1 MLSHANRKRDQI
13 MTANQHTATA
23 GFIGLGD
30 QGAPMAQAIGG
41 SGFALHVWARRPQSL
56 DVLARTR
63 HTVHDSPASLA
74 SAVDILDLCLR
85 DDRDIWDILGTPGV
99 DNVLRPGLIVASHG
113 TGDPG
118 ENREIAGHLAGKSVA
133 YLDAP
138 GGGGAGARA
147 RTLTTMAGGD
157 RSAYQTCEPVFATFS
172 RTVAYMGPSGSGQV
186 TKLLNNAMTMSNLDN
201 AVGLIRLVSRLGT
214 DVPAVLDVIAVS
226 SGGSTIL
233 RILGTDVTPQIAPHI
248 QDLMRKDI
256 EHFADAIRAC
266 GLDPQPL
273 HDRGLAG
280 ASGLAE
286 AAALLA
292 ASAGR

>member
-1 MLSHANRKRDQI
+1 
-13 MTANQHTATA
+13 MTADQHTATV

-30 QGAPMAQAIGG
+30 QGAPMAQAIGD
-41 SGFALHVWARRPQSL
+41 SDFALHVWARRPQSL

-74 SAVDILDLCLR
+74 SAVDILELCLR
-85 DDRDIWDILGTPGV
+85 DDSDIWDVLGTAGV
-99 DNVLRPGLIVASHG
+99 EDALRPGLIVVNHG

-118 ENREIAGHLAGKSVA
+118 ENRKLCHHLAETGVG

-138 GGGGAGARA
+138 VSGGGAGARA

-157 RSAYQTCEPVFATFS
+157 RTAYEKCEPVFATFS
-172 RTVAYMGPSGSGQV
+172 RTIAYMGPAGSGQV
-186 TKLLNNAMTMSNLDN
+186 TKLLNNAMTMSNLHN
-201 AVGLIRLVSRLGT
+201 AVDLIRLVSRLGM
-214 DVPAVLDVIAVS
+214 DVQAVIDVIAVS
-226 SGGSTIL
+226 SGGSTVL
-233 RILGTDVTPQIAPHI
+233 RTLGTDVTTEIAPHI
-248 QDLMRKDI
+248 QGLMRKDI

-280 ASGLAE
+280 ADGLVE
-286 AAALLA
+286 AVGVLA
-292 ASAGR
+292 ADAER